1 MATVEIGEGL
11 EIPEAELSFT
21 TGPSSGPGGQN
32 VNKVASKVELRF
44 AFVASRALSN
54 AAKRR
59 LQVIAAGRLDAE
71 GRIVVTS
78 QVSRNQAHNL
88 EDARQK
94 LARLV
99 ARSLVAPKRRIETKP
114 TAASRKRRLAEKRRQ
129 ATRKQERRGSDASDD

>member
-1 MATVEIGEGL
+1 MRDLVVASGVVIPGE
-11 EIPEAELSFT
+11 ELSRT
-21 TGPSSGPGGQN
+21 AVRASGPGGQN

>member
-1 MATVEIGEGL
+1 MRDLVVASGVV
-11 EIPEAELSFT
+11 IPGDELSRT
-21 TGPSSGPGGQN
+21 AVRASGPGGQN

>member
-1 MATVEIGEGL
+1 MRDLVVASGVV
-11 EIPEAELSFT
+11 IPGDELSRT
-21 TGPSSGPGGQN
+21 AVRASGPGGQN

-129 ATRKQERRGSDASDD
+129 ATR